1 MPGPRGRW
9 CDVTGTPSP
18 HSSQHWLPYY
28 VGKIR
33 RHVHW
38 ARTEGIGRLVE
49 EDRLDPR
56 ERLGT
61 AVRKARWRRAHGVP
75 TGAARPVYVVGLQ
88 RSGTNMLMRGVD
100 QAPEV
105 DVCNEN
111 DRRAFS
117 RFRLRSDETLVSVVR
132 SSRHRLV
139 LVKPLC
145 ESHRVDELL
154 ALPGLP
160 EGRAVWVVRDPEDRA
175 RSEVSKFGESNL
187 LALRRIGAGHGDEI
201 WQGQRLPRASVDL
214 VRSFDLETMT
224 PETAAVLFWV
234 VRNQLWF
241 DLGLDRRSD
250 VMLVSY
256 DRFVADPHGQM
267 RRLCAFIDL
276 PYRPVL
282 CDHVVPRSSHGS
294 AVLPIDPDVRRLARG
309 LVARLDEAAVREP
322 GTVADQAP
330 VPARG
335 DG

>member
-1 MPGPRGRW
+1 MTAKPTSHADQAW
-9 CDVTGTPSP
+9 F
-18 HSSQHWLPYY
+18 PYY

-56 ERLGT
+56 ERART

-75 TGAARPVYVVGLQ
+75 AGTARPVFVVGLQ

-132 SSRHRLV
+132 ASRHRLV

-154 ALPGLP
+154 ALPGLAN
-160 EGRAVWVVRDPEDRA
+160 GRAVWVFRDPEERA

-187 LALRRIGAGHGDEI
+187 LALRQIADGHGEEI
-201 WQGQRLPRASVDL
+201 WQGQRLPHASVEL
-214 VRSFDLETMT
+214 VRSFDLEMMT
-224 PETAAVLFWV
+224 RETAAVLFWV
-234 VRNQLWF
+234 VRNRLWF
-241 DLGLDRRSD
+241 DLGLDARED
-250 VMLVSY
+250 MMLVSY
-256 DRFVADPHGQM
+256 DRFVADPHAEM

-282 CDHVVPRSSHGS
+282 CEHVTPRASHGS
-294 AVLPIDPDVRRLARG
+294 AALPLDPDVRRLAHG
-309 LVARLDEAAVREP
+309 LLARLDEEARRAPGVAA
-322 GTVADQAP
+322 AP
-330 VPARG
+330 AAVPARG